1 MENKGGK
8 EIKGCKSYN
17 LIVGWKARPS
27 DFIQLLICLDFIQLV
42 RCSDFIEKV
51 VGHKNIKTDPQ
62 TPMYIYGPE
71 IKF

>member
-1 MENKGGK
+1 MCLTGKKKGINKIQIQGPSQKSGVENKGRK

-42 RCSDFIEKV
+42 RCSDFI
-51 VGHKNIKTDPQ
+51 
-62 TPMYIYGPE
+62 
-71 IKF
+71 